1 MQKKLS
7 SMSVGDIA
15 SLAIQVV
22 QCVNNSNMSA
32 AITDAT
38 FINLMNETNKISEA
52 LLRENNSELVAL
64 KDQISDSL
72 FKFYLKLRRKVENEQ
87 HSPIDEVAE
96 NAKIVMAQFAQM
108 KENVRTIKPNLKSV
122 FFKSLIDKLKQEP
135 IAIAVT
141 KANLKPW
148 VDKFE
153 VLYLEDSRLTIDK
166 RVNKGNLK
174 STATATSLK
183 PITRRALRDFFNF
196 VDGRCNSLNDE
207 AWHALSKS
215 IEGIELEVGRTLV
228 KNPDATPTSAE
239 NPPAA

>member
-1 MQKKLS
+1 MQKNLS

-15 SLAIQVV
+15 SLASEVV

-32 AITDAT
+32 AIMDAT
-38 FINLMNETNKISEA
+38 FINLMNETDKISEA

-72 FKFYLKLRRKVENEQ
+72 FKFYLKLRRQVDNEQ

-108 KENVRTIKPNLKSV
+108 KENVRTIKPNLKAV
-122 FFKSLIDKLKQEP
+122 FFKSLIDKLKQES
-135 IAIAVT
+135 IATSVT

-153 VLYLEDSRLTIDK
+153 ELYLENSRLNIDK

-207 AWHALSKS
+207 AWHALRKN
-215 IEGIELEVGRTLV
+215 IEDIELEVGRTLV
-228 KNPDATPTSAE
+228 KNTDGTTPTPI
-239 NPPAA
+239 NVPTV